1 VKEKKGM
8 TLHPQAIGS
17 VPEETARVARAAF
30 PKGTLY
36 LQIRDE
42 LGTIYEDSHFAD
54 LFPKVGQPAEAPWCL
69 ALVCIIQ
76 FLEGLSD
83 RQAAEAVRSRI
94 DLKYLLGLELTDPGF
109 NFSVLSEFRARL
121 LAHEAGDRVLD
132 RLVEHFKVHGWLK
145 ERGRQRTDSTHV
157 LAAIRL
163 LNRLE
168 CIGETMRAA
177 LNSLATVAPDWL
189 RAWAEPE
196 WFDCYSVRVEE
207 HRLPKGEA
215 ERKRYAELIGAD
227 GSLLL
232 TRVYD
237 ETAPSWLREVPA
249 VQILRRTWVHQFYV
263 EEGHVRLRAKDDLPP
278 ASIRQDSPYDP
289 EAHYGNKRTTTW
301 TGYKV
306 HVTETCDEHQ
316 LHLIT
321 HVETTA
327 APVPDTEMTA
337 PIHEALANKH
347 VLPSDHLV
355 DSGYVDADLLVNS
368 QLDHGVRLVGPV
380 RADIH
385 WQVREGKG
393 YDLSCFTIDWE
404 HQTVTC
410 PQGCRSSKWA
420 DACDRNGRHTIQVRF
435 RHSDCT
441 PCPNR
446 SLCTKAKKDPRE
458 LTLRPREEHL
468 ALQAARH
475 WQQTDT
481 FKQEYR
487 KRAGIEGTI
496 SQATRAFELRKSRYI
511 GLARTHLQHL
521 LTAVAINL
529 VRFDAWRNEVPHAKT
544 RTSRFA
550 GLAVVNAR

>member
-1 VKEKKGM
+1 M
-8 TLHPQAIGS
+8 SLHPQIIGS

-30 PKGTLY
+30 PKGNLY
-36 LQIRDE
+36 LQIRQE
-42 LGTIYEDSHFAD
+42 LGTIYEDSYFAD
-54 LFPKVGQPAEAPWCL
+54 LFPKVGQPAEAPWRL
-69 ALVCIIQ
+69 VLVCIVQ

-109 NFSVLSEFRARL
+109 DFSVLSEFRVRL
-121 LAHEAGDRVLD
+121 LTHEAGDQLLD
-132 RLVEHFKVHGWLK
+132 RLLAYFKERGWLK

-168 CIGETMRAA
+168 CLGETMRAA

-189 RAWAEPE
+189 RAWVPAE
-196 WFDCYSVRVEE
+196 WFDRYSVRIEE
-207 HRLPKGEA
+207 YRLPKGEA
-215 ERKRYAELIGAD
+215 ERKRYAEQIGAD

-237 ETAPSWLREVPA
+237 ETAPAWLREVPA
-249 VQILRRTWVHQFYV
+249 VQILRQTWVHQFCV
-263 EEGHVRLRAKDDLPP
+263 EGGQVRLRSKDDLPP
-278 ASIRQDSPYDP
+278 ASLRQDSPYDP

-306 HVTETCDEHQ
+306 HLTETCDEEQ
-316 LHLIT
+316 MHLIT
-321 HVETTA
+321 HVETTY

-337 PIHEALANKH
+337 PIHEALTENH
-347 VLPSDHLV
+347 LSPSDHLV
-355 DSGYVDADLLVNS
+355 DAGYVDADVLLTS
-368 QLDHGVRLVGPV
+368 QLKQQIRLVGPV
-380 RADIH
+380 RGDVH
-385 WQVREGKG
+385 WQAREAKG
-393 YDLSCFTIDWE
+393 YDISCVTMDWE
-404 HQTVTC
+404 QRTVTC
-410 PQGCRSSKWA
+410 PQGCHSSKWA
-420 DACDRNGRHTIQVRF
+420 YARNENGRETIQVRF

-441 PCPNR
+441 PCPSR

-468 ALQAARH
+468 ALQTARRE
-475 WQQTDT
+475 QQTEA
-481 FKQEYR
+481 FKEEYA

-496 SQATRAFELRKSRYI
+496 SQAVRAFELRRSRYL
-511 GLARTHLQHL
+511 GRAKTHLQHL
-521 LTAVAINL
+521 FTAIAINL
-529 VRFDAWRNEVPHAKT
+529 VRFDAWLNEVPHAKT

-550 GLAVVNAR
+550 ALAVANGH